1 MPATMIAAFA
11 LVLIV
16 ILVLAMICLM
26 NDVHKLDQEVQTLQR
41 ELDAVHAAHYQ
52 LVDTLK
58 GKGYI

>member
-41 ELDAVHAAHYQ
+41 ELDAVHASHYQ

-58 GKGYI
+58 GKGCI